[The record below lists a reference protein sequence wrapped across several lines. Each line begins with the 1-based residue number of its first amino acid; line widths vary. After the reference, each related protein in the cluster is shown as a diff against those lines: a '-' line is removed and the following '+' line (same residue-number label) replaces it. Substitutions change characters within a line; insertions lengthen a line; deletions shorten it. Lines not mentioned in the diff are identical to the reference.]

1 MQSLDTAGVG
11 QGRNTKKN
19 FPWVLRYSIPE
30 ARLQQSHL
38 DRAKVQ
44 DSVAHILFFF
54 FMNIFCLSV
63 FSGVAPEGN
72 IYTVQTVSCGG
83 ARFPSVICDGGC
95 KASPPGCKQVKY
107 W

>member
-1 MQSLDTAGVG
+1 MELSMQSLDTAGVG

-54 FMNIFCLSV
+54 YEYILF
-63 FSGVAPEGN
+63 
-72 IYTVQTVSCGG
+72 VS
-83 ARFPSVICDGGC
+83 F
-95 KASPPGCKQVKY
+95 
-107 W
+107 